1 MTNTDL
7 HPLTSLLTQAY
18 CTKENENKIVD
29 TTLLIAMDKI
39 IRQFLT
45 ERSEWLKGFLASYS
59 NDYVDQAFCL
69 SPSSKPDYYYG
80 RYMAEVDPE
89 VTCWHCK
96 RTFLCDCMDATCRL
110 CGAPFDKTRCKEFN
124 FSPSSKEEKKCRTCG
139 QEWSNHEPDACLGEA
154 KEEKKECIPCVCNN
168 CGTVLTPTPT
178 VEIPKLNREAF
189 NRAPSWSQTV
199 DLANLAEKII
209 TVLNAFEKRLKE
221 LEEKR

>member
-1 MTNTDL
+1 MTNPDL

-69 SPSSKPDYYYG
+69 
-80 RYMAEVDPE
+80 
-89 VTCWHCK
+89 
-96 RTFLCDCMDATCRL
+96 
-110 CGAPFDKTRCKEFN
+110 
-124 FSPSSKEEKKCRTCG
+124 SPSSKEEKKCRTCG